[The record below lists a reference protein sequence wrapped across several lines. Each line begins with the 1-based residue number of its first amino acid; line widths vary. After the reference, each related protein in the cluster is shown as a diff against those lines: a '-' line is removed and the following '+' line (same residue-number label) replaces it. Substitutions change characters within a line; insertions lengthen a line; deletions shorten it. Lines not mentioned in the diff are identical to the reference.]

1 MRDRVVGQLRPLPA
15 LVAVHRVVA
24 ADDRGDPVLRQLGE
38 ICERGVRRDVAAV
51 GEGVQPRLLG
61 REPKQRLDVL
71 DVRVDAA
78 VRDEAEQV
86 HALAALE
93 RRPQHGVLEERAVLD
108 RLVDAHQIL
117 VEPTPGPDRQVAHLA
132 VPHLT
137 GRQAGGLAGGLDRRV
152 RELAPQ
158 PVEHR
163 RLGQLDGVARPGRRA
178 APAVEDD
185 ERYEWDAVRHKAA
198 NESTSREAPPTR
210 APSTALCESS
220 SAAFSGL
227 TEPP

>member
-1 MRDRVVGQLRPLPA
+1 M
-15 LVAVHRVVA
+15 
-24 ADDRGDPVLRQLGE
+24 
-38 ICERGVRRDVAAV
+38 RRDVTSV
-51 GEGVQPRLLG
+51 GEGMQPRLLG

-78 VRDEAEQV
+78 VGDEAEQM
-86 HALAALE
+86 HPLAALE
-93 RRPQHGVLEERAVLD
+93 RRSQHGVLEERPVFD
-108 RLVDAHQIL
+108 RLVDAHQVL
-117 VEPTPGPDRQVAHLA
+117 VEPAPRPDRQVTHLA
-132 VPHLT
+132 VSHLA
-137 GRQAGGLAGGLDRRV
+137 GWQACGLAGGFDRRM

-163 RLGQLDGVARPGRRA
+163 RLGQFDGVARPGRRA

-185 ERYEWDAVRHKAA
+185 ERYERDAVRHRAA
-198 NESTSREAPPTR
+198 NESRSSEAPPTS